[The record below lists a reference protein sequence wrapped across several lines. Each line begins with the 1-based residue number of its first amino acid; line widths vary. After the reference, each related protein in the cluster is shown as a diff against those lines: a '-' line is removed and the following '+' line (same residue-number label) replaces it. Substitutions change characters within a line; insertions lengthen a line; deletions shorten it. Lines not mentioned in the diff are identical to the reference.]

1 MEHNNVHQVW
11 YVQNIIRVHVLVV
24 SNKCHFVYLR
34 KGRMLCSTDEMKT
47 NKPEQEPSLF
57 RAIFLKV
64 KKCENGW
71 NLEEKIENGKKF
83 IILTVKKVWKKDKIG
98 KKAQKSA
105 KKRFWSKMKKK
116 RKKSAKKRKKA
127 QRFPPPGWFLI
138 WVELGITARKFLH
151 FLQVTKRSRYVFSPL
166 KTYWS

>member
-98 KKAQKSA
+98 KKRKKSA
-105 KKRFWSKMKKK
+105 KKRKKRFWSKMKKSAK
-116 RKKSAKKRKKA
+116 KAQKSAKKRSA
-127 QRFPPPGWFLI
+127 FPPPPDPCLGKTAIIKATTLYDMSMECLEHVI
-138 WVELGITARKFLH
+138 W
-151 FLQVTKRSRYVFSPL
+151 SP
-166 KTYWS
+166 